1 MKKRTKMIIGISL
14 AAIMLFYIFAIGS
27 IFFSGS
33 KSSGGLGDVVA
44 VISLSGSIADGN
56 GESDPFG
63 SAAGITPSLVRDQ
76 LKEALEDSS
85 VKAIVL
91 KVNSPGGS
99 VGASQEIAE
108 EIKRA
113 KDEKPIVVF
122 MGDMAASGGYYI
134 SAMASKIVAKPGTLV
149 GSIGVISQ
157 FMDLSGLYEK
167 LGIKVQTI
175 KSGIHKD
182 MGVRTLTEEEVAKW
196 QGLSDEVY
204 NQFIGDVATGRGLK
218 VDEVR
223 SAATGELFTGS
234 RAKDLGLIDY
244 VGDYQKAIDV
254 AAELAGVEDPS
265 VVEYEGPTF
274 LDALFGLSA
283 SDLDFF
289 IKAKALGPEYAILD
303 KLKQEA
309 AMPRYQTKR

>member
-14 AAIMLFYIFAIGS
+14 AAIMLFYVFAIGS
-27 IFFSGS
+27 IFFSRS
-33 KSSGGLGDVVA
+33 KSLGGSGDAVA
-44 VISLSGSIADGN
+44 VISLSGNIADGN
-56 GESDPFG
+56 GQSDPFG
-63 SAAGITPSLVRDQ
+63 SAAGITPNLVRDQ

-182 MGVRTLTEEEVAKW
+182 MGARTLTDEEVAKW

-204 NQFIGDVATGRGLK
+204 NQFIGKVATGRGLK
-218 VDEVR
+218 IDEVR
-223 SAATGELFTGS
+223 SVATGELFTGS
-234 RAKDLGLIDY
+234 RAKYLGLIDY

-254 AAELAGVEDPS
+254 AAELAGIEDPS
-265 VVEYEGPTF
+265 VVEYERPTF

-303 KLKQEA
+303 KLRQEA
-309 AMPRYQTKR
+309 AMPRYQTDR